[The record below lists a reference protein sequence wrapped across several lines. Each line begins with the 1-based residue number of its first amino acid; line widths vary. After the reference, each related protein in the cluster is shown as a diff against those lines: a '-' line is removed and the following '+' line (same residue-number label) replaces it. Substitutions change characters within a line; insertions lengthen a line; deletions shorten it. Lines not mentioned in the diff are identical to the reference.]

1 MEAKPRRRR
10 DAFDRAPSGLVDPR
24 RSDPLNDPLNPRSK
38 RTDRP
43 RYATKTFARV
53 TRPTICYT
61 CDGHCTRTS
70 LDPRRSCS
78 GQSRLLRGLSFAS
91 PRADVAC
98 WSVDRTTRRRTPSSA
113 GTSSPTRESKGST
126 ERSGDRPRSERRRSA
141 ADQAVERLLGP
152 TVEKSIRAVLA
163 SRTGLRSDTH
173 WLEILDA
180 LERLEGSHG
189 FDPGLVT
196 TLCWIAEHDA
206 KSGPRLTGLRPASK
220 PEHHSTK

>member
-1 MEAKPRRRR
+1 MEAKPRRCR

-53 TRPTICYT
+53 TRPTLCYT

-78 GQSRLLRGLSFAS
+78 GQSRPLRGLSFAS

-113 GTSSPTRESKGST
+113 GNPSPDRESKGST
-126 ERSGDRPRSERRRSA
+126 ERSGDRPRSERRRCA

-163 SRTGLRSDTH
+163 SRTGLSSDTP
-173 WLEILDA
+173 WLDILDA
-180 LERLEGSHG
+180 LDRLEGQHI
-189 FDPGLVT
+189 DPGLVA
-196 TLCWIAEHDA
+196 TLRWLTEPHS
-206 KSGPRLTGLRPASK
+206 KSSSRSTGSRPSSK
-220 PEHHSTK
+220 PESRSTK

>member
-1 MEAKPRRRR
+1 MEAKPRRCR

-24 RSDPLNDPLNPRSK
+24 RSDPLNPGSR
-38 RTDRP
+38 RTDRS

-53 TRPTICYT
+53 TRPTLCYT

-78 GQSRLLRGLSFAS
+78 GQSRPLRGLSFAS

-113 GTSSPTRESKGST
+113 GTSSPFRESKGST
-126 ERSGDRPRSERRRSA
+126 ERSGDHPRTEKRRDA
-141 ADQAVERLLGP
+141 ADRAVERLLGP
-152 TVEKSIRAVLA
+152 TAEKTIRAIVA
-163 SRTGLRSDTH
+163 TRTGLRSDAP

-180 LERLEGSHG
+180 LERLESPHG
-189 FDPGLVT
+189 FNPEL
-196 TLCWIAEHDA
+196 LRILHWLAELHP
-206 KSGPRLTGLRPASK
+206 KSGPRPTD
-220 PEHHSTK
+220 

>member
-1 MEAKPRRRR
+1 MEAKPRRCR

-24 RSDPLNDPLNPRSK
+24 RSDPLNPRSK

-53 TRPTICYT
+53 TRPTLCYT

-113 GTSSPTRESKGST
+113 GNPSPDRESKGST
-126 ERSGDRPRSERRRSA
+126 ERSEDRPRSERRRCA

-163 SRTGLRSDTH
+163 SRTGLSSDTP
-173 WLEILDA
+173 WLDILDA
-180 LERLEGSHG
+180 LDRLEGQHI
-189 FDPGLVT
+189 DPGLVA
-196 TLCWIAEHDA
+196 TLRWLTEPHS
-206 KSGPRLTGLRPASK
+206 KSSSRSTGSRPSSK
-220 PEHHSTK
+220 PESRSTK